1 VKVLDFGLAKAAVPD
16 VDVANSPTFTV
27 AATQMGMIVGT
38 AAYMA
43 PEQARGKP
51 IDKRADI
58 WAFGCVLYEMLTGHQ
73 AFASDT
79 VTDIVAA
86 VLKSDPDWTTLPA
99 DTPLRLR
106 DLLGRCL
113 DKEPRK
119 RLRDIGDARLELDAI
134 SAVGHVTD
142 PILRPGARLPPSS
155 SWSPRVP
162 WIAAA
167 AAAIAALAV
176 AAVHLSEKPA
186 DSAAINLALLPPAGA
201 VFHEIE
207 LSPDGRKIAFTAQDG
222 TGRTQL
228 WIRSLDSPT
237 PRALNATQG
246 ASYPFWSPDSR
257 SVAFF
262 AQGKLKKVPDSGGPP
277 QVLAEAPVGRGGTW
291 NRDGVIVFAPRLDD
305 VLYRVAD
312 VGGETIPVTRLDPAL
327 GHYSHRLPRFLPDG
341 RRFLYLAQ
349 SAQREHL
356 GVYVGSIRKEDGPI
370 GTRLL
375 GDQSGAVYAANPAGT
390 GYLLFIRDHNLM
402 AHEFDPATLRVS
414 GQPLTLAASVGI
426 SRPALLASPG
436 MAETGGFSVSA
447 NGTLVYQPAGGL
459 SDRLTWFD
467 RTGRVLGAFGGRG
480 LQPCL
485 SPDGMK
491 VIVEQFDAA
500 TATPDLWLFDLRSG
514 RRTRVTFDPAIDT
527 EPVCSPDG
535 SRFVFASNRRGAFN
549 LYQKAADG
557 SGHEEPLVESN
568 DSKWATDWS
577 LDGQYIAYSES
588 TLETGS
594 DVWILPLFGD
604 RKPVPFVRGRWNE
617 FDGAFSP
624 DHRWIAYVSDESG
637 REEVYVQPFPA
648 TGAKWQISANGG
660 TKPRWS
666 RNRKEIFYLAPDSKL
681 MAVDVQS
688 NGHFE
693 TRASRELFQ
702 TGLTILGSA
711 RYAVTADGQRFLMSA
726 PPAGEALSLPATVV
740 VNWTAGLK

>member
-1 VKVLDFGLAKAAVPD
+1 
-16 VDVANSPTFTV
+16 
-27 AATQMGMIVGT
+27 
-38 AAYMA
+38 
-43 PEQARGKP
+43 
-51 IDKRADI
+51 
-58 WAFGCVLYEMLTGHQ
+58 
-73 AFASDT
+73 
-79 VTDIVAA
+79 
-86 VLKSDPDWTTLPA
+86 
-99 DTPLRLR
+99 
-106 DLLGRCL
+106 
-113 DKEPRK
+113 
-119 RLRDIGDARLELDAI
+119 
-134 SAVGHVTD
+134 
-142 PILRPGARLPPSS
+142 
-155 SWSPRVP
+155 
-162 WIAAA
+162 
-167 AAAIAALAV
+167 
-176 AAVHLSEKPA
+176 
-186 DSAAINLALLPPAGA
+186 
-201 VFHEIE
+201 
-207 LSPDGRKIAFTAQDG
+207 
-222 TGRTQL
+222 
-228 WIRSLDSPT
+228 
-237 PRALNATQG
+237 
-246 ASYPFWSPDSR
+246 
-257 SVAFF
+257 
-262 AQGKLKKVPDSGGPP
+262 
-277 QVLAEAPVGRGGTW
+277 
-291 NRDGVIVFAPRLDD
+291 
-305 VLYRVAD
+305 
-312 VGGETIPVTRLDPAL
+312 VTRLDPAL

-349 SAQREHL
+349 SAQREHV
-356 GVYVGSIRKEDGPI
+356 GVYVGSLRTEDRPI
-370 GTRLL
+370 GTRILA
-375 GDQSGAVYAANPAGT
+375 DQSGAVYAASPAGA

-402 AHEFDPATLRVS
+402 AHEFDAASLRVS
-414 GQPLTLAASVGI
+414 GQPRTLAASVGI

-436 MAETGGFSVSA
+436 MAGTGGFSLSA
-447 NGTLVYQPAGGL
+447 NGILVYQTAEGL

-467 RTGRVLGAFGGRG
+467 RTGRVLATFGGRG

-557 SGHEEPLVESN
+557 SGHEQPLVESN

-577 LDGQYIAYSES
+577 LDGQYIAYTES

-604 RKPVPFVRGRWNE
+604 RKPLPFVRGRWNE